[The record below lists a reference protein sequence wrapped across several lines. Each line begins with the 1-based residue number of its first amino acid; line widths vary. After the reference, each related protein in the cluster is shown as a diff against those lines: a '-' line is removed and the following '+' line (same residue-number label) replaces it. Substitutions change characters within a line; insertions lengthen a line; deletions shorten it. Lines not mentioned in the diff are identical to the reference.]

1 MTRQPKDPTSAGE
14 RTLRGRRVLTGT
26 LRGPDL
32 RAAIAKNIRRIRRD
46 LGLTQAQME
55 TRTGIDSAYI
65 GAMERA
71 DQNITVDSL
80 SNLAAAYGVQPHDLV
95 CGQSY
100 GVSPS
105 QLVTLDIL
113 ARLTASVDVRVQ
125 ALLLEHGP
133 VPVGAATLAAMLG
146 ALFDAIGGDQQYAP
160 TPRVK
165 PSVTTGQ

>member
-1 MTRQPKDPTSAGE
+1 MARQPKEPILAEDSN
-14 RTLRGRRVLTGT
+14 LRGRRVLTGA
-26 LRGPDL
+26 LRGPNL
-32 RAAIAKNIRRIRRD
+32 RAAIAKNIRQIRRD

-95 CGQSY
+95 CGKSY

-113 ARLTASVDVRVQ
+113 ARLTSALDARVQ
-125 ALLLEHGP
+125 ALLLERGP
-133 VPVGAATLAAMLG
+133 VPVGASTLAAALG
-146 ALFDAIGGDQQYAP
+146 AMFEAIGSHHEYAP
-160 TPRVK
+160 APKLK
-165 PSVTTGQ
+165 PSVTA